1 MQAELHEGERQLSR
15 PHDQAGMEAILARQ
29 VRDLERAR
37 QDLEQFAYIASHD
50 LQEPLRMVSGYLQLL
65 ERRYK
70 GRLDDDAD
78 DFINFAMDGARR
90 MQTLISDLL
99 AYSRIGSRGKPFE
112 ATDLNEVLDRALT
125 AVKEPLDSVQ
135 ATVTRDVL
143 PTLFADGSQV
153 EQLFQNLL
161 FNAVKFSNGQ
171 RPRIHVG
178 AQIQDG
184 EWVFSVTDNG
194 IGIDPQ
200 YAEQIFVIF
209 QRLHARDE
217 YPGTGMGLALC
228 KRIVERRGGR
238 IWVESQPGEGATFYF
253 TMPQRGE
260 NRLDRGG

>member
-1 MQAELHEGERQLSR
+1 
-15 PHDQAGMEAILARQ
+15 
-29 VRDLERAR
+29 
-37 QDLEQFAYIASHD
+37 
-50 LQEPLRMVSGYLQLL
+50 MVSGYLQLL

-78 DFINFAMDGARR
+78 DFINFAIDGARR

-112 ATDLNEVLDRALT
+112 ATDFNEVLDRALT
-125 AVKEPLDSVQ
+125 AFKEPLDSAQ
-135 ATVTRDVL
+135 ATVTSDVL
-143 PTLFADGSQV
+143 PTIFADGSQV

-161 FNAVKFSNGQ
+161 GNAVKFCNGQ

-178 AQIQDG
+178 AQNLDG

-217 YPGTGMGLALC
+217 YPGTGMGLASA
-228 KRIVERRGGR
+228 RGSWSAAVGASGSNR
-238 IWVESQPGEGATFYF
+238 NYGQGATFYF

-260 NRLDRGG
+260 DRLDRGG